1 MFYCIFRRESA
12 AVNSN
17 LQVRRLRE
25 EASEAG
31 SKYTEVVKVC
41 RDHILN
47 MYIIKGNTVTS
58 LWKKIQ
64 SYLPYIFLV
73 ILYVLII
80 LCWTTKY

>member
-47 MYIIKGNTVTS
+47 MYIIKGNTKLPPFERKYKVTS
-58 LWKKIQ
+58 LIY
-64 SYLPYIFLV
+64 S
-73 ILYVLII
+73 
-80 LCWTTKY
+80 